1 MASAVS
7 LEYLLSIQG
16 APNGLA
22 TLDENGTIPLTQL
35 PPSVVSGKS
44 FKGEFDDQAALMTA
58 YPTAELADYAFVNST
73 SSFWYWNP
81 RLAIPAWVNQ
91 LVTVEE
97 YMALGPAENDV
108 VPYIIIP

>member
-7 LEYLLSIQG
+7 LEYLISLQG

-22 TLDENGTIPLTQL
+22 TLDPNGTVPLTQL
-35 PPSVVSGKS
+35 PPSVVSGNS

-58 YPTAELADYAFVNST
+58 HPTAQLADYAFVNST

-81 RLAIPAWVNQ
+81 RLAVPAWVNQ
-91 LVTVEE
+91 IITVAE
-97 YMALGPAENDV
+97 YMVLSPEENDV
-108 VPYIIIP
+108 VPYIIVP